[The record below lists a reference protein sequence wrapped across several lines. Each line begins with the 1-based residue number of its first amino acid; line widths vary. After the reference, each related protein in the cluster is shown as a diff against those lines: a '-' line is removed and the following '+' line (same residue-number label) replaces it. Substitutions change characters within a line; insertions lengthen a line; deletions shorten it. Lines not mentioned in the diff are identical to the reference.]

1 MIRYWDP
8 LPTARRLVETSD
20 RNPFQGTWTDRQPR
34 NVPGPFYTADVDS
47 MQLGRLAAPDH
58 ISYDDGISEE
68 FGWEFVYRQP
78 VNEAET
84 SAVLEAARM
93 ELYSSYAWDGD
104 DHWTP
109 EAVRDWWR
117 GRGEIREWAVG
128 LEHVWAANVNPR
140 YHGHYHDGA
149 HGLREFVA
157 FIDDGLERYLRGYL
171 FWLSER
177 RAPEAGEAVP
187 EL

>member
-68 FGWEFVYRQP
+68 FGWEFVYHFLQQFRWEKDWP
-78 VNEAET
+78 SLFGLVTGVNEGALVWVLA
-84 SAVLEAARM
+84 SAGAIPGVD
-93 ELYSSYAWDGD
+93 SV
-104 DHWTP
+104 P
-109 EAVRDWWR
+109 R
-117 GRGEIREWAVG
+117 GWPSTVI
-128 LEHVWAANVNPR
+128 
-140 YHGHYHDGA
+140 
-149 HGLREFVA
+149 
-157 FIDDGLERYLRGYL
+157 
-171 FWLSER
+171 
-177 RAPEAGEAVP
+177 
-187 EL
+187 